1 MINSQNNDDNEILD
15 DYDENYEVNNNGDYT
30 SPQDRRYLLILLFM
44 IISIIIFGIVYLIN
58 FNKNIKILSIIDD
71 NEHITPPV
79 SD

>member
-1 MINSQNNDDNEILD
+1 MVNGQNDDNEILD

-30 SPQDRRYLLILLFM
+30 NPQDRRYLLILLFM

-58 FNKNIKILSIIDD
+58 FNKNIKILSIIDN
-71 NEHITPPV
+71 NEHITPAV